1 MPVYIPIVS
10 EFKADGIE
18 KAVREFKSLEGFGAK
33 ASYAVK
39 KAALPAAAALGG
51 LAVAAVDAAK
61 AAAEDAAA
69 AEVLATTMRNTTGA
83 TDEQI
88 AAMEKFV
95 SQTSVAAAVADDEL
109 RPALDTL
116 LVGTKDAAKAQD
128 LLGLAL
134 DISAGTGKD
143 LGTVTAALSKAYG
156 GNTTALA
163 KIDPSLRKVIKSGA
177 STEKVMASLADTF
190 GGQAA
195 NAADTAQGRFKSMQ
209 IALGEAKESIGAALL
224 PVVTTLADKLTG
236 LAVFVQN
243 NSGLMLAMAAVV
255 GTLAAAIIAI
265 NTAMTIYKAVQAV
278 TVAVN
283 AATGASFSA
292 LWVATGVGI
301 IVAIIAALV
310 VLQVKFNI
318 FGKAIDALKWAF
330 SKLWDGIKAG
340 LEFAWGLIKRYVG
353 FWVDRFKDIAGI
365 FGKIGDAIV
374 SAFKWA
380 FNKVAEFWNATVGKL
395 SFSVPGWVPVIGGKG
410 FDVPDIPML
419 AAGGIVTG
427 PTLAMVGENGPE
439 AVLPLDRLGAIG
451 PTINVTVNGALDPVS
466 VARQIRQLL
475 IDEGR
480 RTGRPVAL

>member
-10 EFKADGIE
+10 EFKSDGIN
-18 KAVREFKSLEGFGAK
+18 KAISEFKSLEGAGAK
-33 ASYAVK
+33 ASFAIK

-51 LAVAAVDAAK
+51 LAIAGVDAAK

-69 AEVLATTMRNTTGA
+69 AEKLATTMKNTTGA
-83 TDEQI
+83 TDGQI
-88 AAMEKFV
+88 AAMEAFISK
-95 SQTSVAAAVADDEL
+95 TSVAAAVADDEL

-156 GNTTALA
+156 GNTAALA
-163 KIDPSLRKVIKSGA
+163 KIDPSLRKVIKNGA
-177 STEKVMASLADTF
+177 SADEVFGSLADTF

-195 NAADTAQGRFKSMQ
+195 AAADTAQGKFKSME

-224 PVVTTLADKLTG
+224 PVVTTLASKLTG
-236 LAVFVQN
+236 LAGFIQE
-243 NSGLMLAMAAVV
+243 NSGLILTLAAVV
-255 GTLAAAIIAI
+255 GTLAAAIIII
-265 NTAMTIYKAVQAV
+265 NTAMTVYQAIQAA
-278 TVAVN
+278 TVAIN
-283 AATGASFSA
+283 TLTGASFSA
-292 LWVATGVGI
+292 LWVATGIGI
-301 IVAIIAALV
+301 IVAVIAAIV

-318 FGKAIDALKWAF
+318 LGKAVDALKVVF
-330 SKLWDGIKAG
+330 TKLWDGIKAG
-340 LEFAWGLIKRYVG
+340 FTFVWGLITRYIG
-353 FWVDRFKDIAGI
+353 LWKSAFKGLASVFDS
-365 FGKIGDAIV
+365 IGDALV
-374 SAFKWA
+374 GAFKWA
-380 FNKVAEFWNATVGKL
+380 FNKVAGLWNDTVGAL
-395 SFSVPGWVPVIGGKG
+395 SFTVPSWVPGLGGKG

-419 AAGGIVTG
+419 ANGGIVTG
-427 PTLAMVGENGPE
+427 PTLAMIGERGPE
-439 AVLPLDRLGAIG
+439 AVLPLDRLGAST
-451 PTINVTVNGALDPVS
+451 PTINVVVNGALDPVG